1 MPLLLASQG
10 VLGGEEISG
19 GTARRWSSSISPME
33 DFNKL
38 TMRGRARRLRAL
50 AERALDLWDLDVQ
63 RLGLLCNE
71 TNGIFRI
78 DTADGRKLALRIY
91 DPSGCHGR
99 DDITLEASWLAALG
113 RETDLGVPVPMAT
126 RGGDLM
132 ALVEAA
138 GVPEPRFCMM
148 QSWIPGPD
156 LEDRLTPVNY
166 EKLGTFTARLH
177 VHADGFTKPHGIKT
191 RTLDNVFPY
200 VDPEHE
206 FVEPIVIFDRKST
219 DLFSGG
225 EIEYWQASVDAAQL
239 VIDGLYRSA
248 RTPRIIHQDLHP
260 WNTKVCRGRIYAFDF
275 EDVLYGHPVQDIATA
290 LFYVR
295 FRDQASEL
303 IRSFRSGYEKVL
315 PWPVEDEC
323 QMDALIAAR
332 ALLLVNFLLCENTP
346 ESRQFAP
353 EYIARTSKRLA
364 KLLPDAWPA
373 RWG

>member
-1 MPLLLASQG
+1 
-10 VLGGEEISG
+10 
-19 GTARRWSSSISPME
+19 ME

-50 AERALDLWDLDVQ
+50 AEKALDLWDLDVQ

-138 GVPEPRFCMM
+138 GVPGPRFCMM

-166 EKLGTFTARLH
+166 EKLGTFAARLH
-177 VHADGFTKPHGIKT
+177 VHADGFTRPDGIKT

-200 VDPEHE
+200 VDSEHE
-206 FVEPIVIFDRKST
+206 FVEPMVIFDRENT

-225 EIEYWQASVDAAQL
+225 
-239 VIDGLYRSA
+239 
-248 RTPRIIHQDLHP
+248 
-260 WNTKVCRGRIYAFDF
+260 
-275 EDVLYGHPVQDIATA
+275 QDIATGSWGA
-290 LFYVR
+290 SRPGSTAPPRR
-295 FRDQASEL
+295 FRDA
-303 IRSFRSGYEKVL
+303 RSREHRFGSWLADAGERPPGRSHS
-315 PWPVEDEC
+315 
-323 QMDALIAAR
+323 AR
-332 ALLLVNFLLCENTP
+332 
-346 ESRQFAP
+346 
-353 EYIARTSKRLA
+353 
-364 KLLPDAWPA
+364 
-373 RWG
+373 GG